1 MSEDWAEENLKTIRT
16 LMERASQYRL
26 ALAPISIIVGILGI
40 VAAGATRLLGWSG
53 SGQFAGY
60 WMVVAVIVGGITLIL
75 IRRQAMRGG
84 EEFISAP
91 AKRVAQ
97 SMAPLFV
104 AGLGFGVLELCL
116 PIAERDSIHLAG
128 LWMISS
134 LIQGAFTDHR
144 YSR

>member
-1 MSEDWAEENLKTIRT
+1 MIQSEFMSEDWAEENLKTIRT

-40 VAAGATRLLGWSG
+40 VAATVTRLLGWSG

-84 EEFISAP
+84 ERFISAP

-104 AGLGFGVLELCL
+104 VGLGFGVLELCL
-116 PIAERDSIHLAG
+116 PIAERDSIRLAG
-128 LWMISS
+128 LWMISY
-134 LIQGAFTDHR
+134 G
-144 YSR
+144 